1 MILYSLT
8 EQVLQGSV
16 LLAFP
21 IAIFAGLVAFVSP
34 CVLPLVPAYLAYVSG
49 LSGTEIENPTQR
61 TRLIFGTTL
70 FILGF
75 SSVFIS
81 YGAFFGG
88 VGNSLLVRERGI
100 SQVLGIFTIAMG
112 VLFLGFFGGKREFR
126 PRLKTDGGL
135 LFAPFLG
142 VLFAIGWTPCIGP
155 TLAAV
160 QALALSEES
169 ALRGAFLSLGYC
181 LGLGLPFLLASLGI
195 SRAIRV
201 FKKLPKRLLSYIGGI
216 SLILLGLAQLTGL
229 WTGVE
234 QWLQS
239 WASTFVVAL

>member
-1 MILYSLT
+1 MSDFLVDQIFDGSILVASL
-8 EQVLQGSV
+8 VALV
-16 LLAFP
+16 
-21 IAIFAGLVAFVSP
+21 AGLVSFASP
-34 CVLPLVPAYLAYVSG
+34 CVIPLVPGYLAYVSG
-49 LSGTEIENPTQR
+49 LAGSRRKTFLGA
-61 TRLIFGTTL
+61 LL

-75 SSVFIS
+75 SALFIS
-81 YGAFFGG
+81 YGALFGG

-112 VLFLGFFGGKREFR
+112 LLFLGVFGGKREFR
-126 PRLKTDGGL
+126 PRMKSDGGL
-135 LFAPFLG
+135 VFAPFLG

-181 LGLGLPFLLASLGI
+181 IGLGLPFLLAAFGI
-195 SRAIRV
+195 ARAIRV
-201 FKKLPKRLLSYIGGI
+201 FTRLPRRALTYIGGI
-216 SLILLGLAQLTGL
+216 SLILLGLAQLTGV
-229 WTGVE
+229 WSGIE
-234 QWLQS
+234 RWLQG

>member
-81 YGAFFGG
+81 YGALFGG

-181 LGLGLPFLLASLGI
+181 LGLGLPFFLASLGI

>member
-1 MILYSLT
+1 MNLFSLS
-8 EQVLQGSV
+8 EQVLSGSV

-21 IAIFAGLVAFVSP
+21 IAIFAGIVAFISP

-49 LSGTEIENPTQR
+49 LSGAELESR
-61 TRLIFGTTL
+61 AKRSRVVFGTSL

-81 YGAFFGG
+81 YGVLFGG

-100 SQVLGIFTIAMG
+100 SQLLGIFTIIMG
-112 VLFLGFFGGKREFR
+112 LLFIGFFKGNRQVR

-160 QALALSEES
+160 QALALNEES

-181 LGLGLPFLLASLGI
+181 IGLGLPFLLAAFGI
-195 SRAIRV
+195 SRATRI
-201 FKKLPKRLLSYIGGI
+201 FKKFPTRTLSYIGGI
-216 SLILLGLAQLTGL
+216 SLILLGIAQLTGV
-229 WTGVE
+229 WSGIE
-234 QWLQS
+234 SWLQG

>member
-1 MILYSLT
+1 MTLFGLT

-49 LSGTEIENPTQR
+49 LSGAELESPIKR
-61 TRLIFGTTL
+61 TRVVFGTAL
-70 FILGF
+70 FIIGF

-81 YGAFFGG
+81 YGALFGG
-88 VGNSLLVRERGI
+88 VGNTLLVRERGL
-100 SQVLGIFTIAMG
+100 SQILGVFTILMG
-112 VLFLGFFGGKREFR
+112 LLFLGVFRGNRELR

-169 ALRGAFLSLGYC
+169 AARGAFLSLGYC
-181 LGLGLPFLLASLGI
+181 IGLGLPFLLAAFGI
-195 SRAIRV
+195 SRAITL
-201 FKKLPKRLLSYIGGI
+201 FKRLPTRALSYIGGI

-229 WTGVE
+229 WTGIE
-234 QWLQS
+234 GWLQR
-239 WASTFVVAL
+239 WASSFVVAL

>member
-1 MILYSLT
+1 MNLLSLT

-16 LLAFP
+16 ILAFP

-49 LSGTEIENPTQR
+49 LSGAELESPIKR
-61 TRLIFGTTL
+61 ARIIVGTFL
-70 FILGF
+70 FIIGF
-75 SSVFIS
+75 TSVFIS
-81 YGAFFGG
+81 YGALFGG
-88 VGNSLLVRERGI
+88 IGNSLLVRERGI
-100 SQVLGIFTIAMG
+100 SQVLGTFTIAMG
-112 VLFLGFFGGKREFR
+112 ALFLGFGGKREFR

-135 LFAPFLG
+135 FFAPFLG

-160 QALALSEES
+160 QALALSEAS

-181 LGLGLPFLLASLGI
+181 IGLGLPFLLAAFGI
-195 SRAIRV
+195 ARATEIFR
-201 FKKLPKRLLSYIGGI
+201 KLPKKALSYIGGI
-216 SLILLGLAQLTGL
+216 SLILLGFAQLTGF
-229 WTGVE
+229 WSDIE
-234 QWLQS
+234 SWLQG

>member
-1 MILYSLT
+1 M
-8 EQVLQGSV
+8 
-16 LLAFP
+16 
-21 IAIFAGLVAFVSP
+21 
-34 CVLPLVPAYLAYVSG
+34 
-49 LSGTEIENPTQR
+49 ENPTKR
-61 TRLIFGTTL
+61 TRLVLGTSL

-81 YGAFFGG
+81 YGALFGG
-88 VGNSLLVRERGI
+88 VGNSLLLRERGI

-112 VLFLGFFGGKREFR
+112 ILFLGFFHGNREFR

-142 VLFAIGWTPCIGP
+142 ALFAIGWTPCIGP

-160 QALALSEES
+160 QALALGEES

-195 SRAIRV
+195 ARAVRV
-201 FKKLPKRLLSYIGGI
+201 FTRLPKRALSYVGGI

-229 WTGVE
+229 WSGIE

>member
-81 YGAFFGG
+81 YGALFGG

-100 SQVLGIFTIAMG
+100 SQVLGVFTIAMG

>member
-1 MILYSLT
+1 
-8 EQVLQGSV
+8 
-16 LLAFP
+16 
-21 IAIFAGLVAFVSP
+21 
-34 CVLPLVPAYLAYVSG
+34 VSG

-61 TRLIFGTTL
+61 TRLIFGTSL

-81 YGAFFGG
+81 YGALFGG

-169 ALRGAFLSLGYC
+169 AVRGAFLSLGYC
-181 LGLGLPFLLASLGI
+181 IGLGLPFLLASLGI
-195 SRAIRV
+195 ARAVRV
-201 FKKLPKRLLSYIGGI
+201 FKKLPKRALSYVGGI

-229 WTGVE
+229 WSGIE

>member
-1 MILYSLT
+1 MMLTLT

-21 IAIFAGLVAFVSP
+21 IAIFAGLVAFISP

-49 LSGTEIENPTQR
+49 LSGAELTHPKR
-61 TRLIFGTTL
+61 RARLLFGTSL
-70 FILGF
+70 FVLGF

-81 YGAFFGG
+81 YGALFGG
-88 VGNSLLVRERGI
+88 VGNTLLVRERGI
-100 SQVLGIFTIAMG
+100 SQVLGIFTIIMG
-112 VLFLGFFGGKREFR
+112 LLFLGVFGKTREFR
-126 PRLKTDGGL
+126 PRLKSDGGL

-169 ALRGAFLSLGYC
+169 AARGAFLSLGYC
-181 LGLGLPFLLASLGI
+181 IGLGLPFLLAALGI
-195 SRAIRV
+195 ARAVNIFQR
-201 FKKLPKRLLSYIGGI
+201 LPKRALAYVGGI
-216 SLILLGLAQLTGL
+216 SLILLGIAQLTGI
-229 WTGVE
+229 WSSVE
-234 QWLQS
+234 SWLQG
-239 WASTFVVAL
+239 WASSFVVAL